1 MFFGGIRSIDAFVCA
16 IVIYF
21 HVSMCISACPLFSA
35 FPSFLIPR
43 YTHSCVYSWVF
54 PLSSAISVSFI
65 RLMSFFHIGL
75 YFGHFQKWFQSS
87 WLRPHEVHRIVL
99 VVVVIPF
106 RYMALCS
113 MFLNQ
118 ELCLFL
124 FRSRV
129 LSMFLPISLH
139 GISVSSF
146 NLFSQLALHPGSLCV
161 FNASVM
167 SLTVI
172 WSSCFLPGIFSSV
185 HSFGFG
191 Y

>member
-1 MFFGGIRSIDAFVCA
+1 MRD
-16 IVIYF
+16 
-21 HVSMCISACPLFSA
+21 
-35 FPSFLIPR
+35 
-43 YTHSCVYSWVF
+43 
-54 PLSSAISVSFI
+54 
-65 RLMSFFHIGL
+65 
-75 YFGHFQKWFQSS
+75 K
-87 WLRPHEVHRIVL
+87 VHRIVL

-106 RYMALCS
+106 RYVALCS

-118 ELCLFL
+118 ELVSFFVPIPCA
-124 FRSRV
+124 
-129 LSMFLPISLH
+129 MFLPISLH

-172 WSSCFLPGIFSSV
+172 WSSCFLPGMFSSV

-191 Y
+191 

>member
-1 MFFGGIRSIDAFVCA
+1 
-16 IVIYF
+16 
-21 HVSMCISACPLFSA
+21 
-35 FPSFLIPR
+35 
-43 YTHSCVYSWVF
+43 
-54 PLSSAISVSFI
+54 
-65 RLMSFFHIGL
+65 MSFFHIGL

-87 WLRPHEVHRIVL
+87 WLLPHEVHRIVL

-118 ELCLFL
+118 ELVSFFVPIPCA
-124 FRSRV
+124 
-129 LSMFLPISLH
+129 MFLPISLH
-139 GISVSSF
+139 GMSVSSF

-172 WSSCFLPGIFSSV
+172 WSSCFLPGKSGYRYSV
-185 HSFGFG
+185 
-191 Y
+191 